1 MSTLLKSDHHIG
13 GCLRFFP
20 FFHFL
25 QHLLNFLR
33 CVRQLQMLSMPESFS
48 MQSSSEY
55 TIVVKIE
62 AQQIVVIIRFMGFVC
77 LR

>member
-1 MSTLLKSDHHIG
+1 
-13 GCLRFFP
+13 
-20 FFHFL
+20 
-25 QHLLNFLR
+25 
-33 CVRQLQMLSMPESFS
+33 MLSMPESFS